1 MTALA
6 RDGLLPE
13 DPSVPPADPVIF
25 EHLGIAV
32 MLCWA
37 DLPFKARDR
46 ILNQANDM
54 IGVTPIP
61 GIRDRIVGLLLRHD
75 RV

>member
-6 RDGLLPE
+6 REEHFD
-13 DPSVPPADPVIF
+13 DSSAPPADPVIF

-37 DLPFKARDR
+37 DLPFKVRDQ
-46 ILNQANDM
+46 ILNQTNDM
-54 IGVTPIP
+54 IGVVPIH
-61 GIRDRIVGLLLRHD
+61 GVRDRIEGLLLRH
-75 RV
+75 RKA

>member
-1 MTALA
+1 MTALS
-6 RDGLLPE
+6 REERLKKDLPA
-13 DPSVPPADPVIF
+13 PPADALIF

-37 DLPFKARDR
+37 ELPFKVRDQ

-54 IGVTPIP
+54 MGITPIP
-61 GIRDRIVGLLLRHD
+61 GIRDQIVRLLLRH
-75 RV
+75 RKV